1 MAETITLARPYAKAV
16 FEIANAQGGLENWS
30 KLLAVLAGL
39 SRDHSVQ
46 VMLGDPQVP
55 STACAEILTE
65 LATKAGARLDQQA
78 RNFVKLLAEYHRL
91 EILPE
96 IAADY
101 ATLRSE
107 AEGTVEVEVRAGI
120 DLDAAERTR
129 ISEALNKKLGRKVKL
144 NCVTDKS
151 LIGGAIIRAGD
162 LVIDGSVRDKL
173 GRLAA
178 AMIQ

>member
-16 FEIANAQGGLENWS
+16 FEIADAHGALQHWS
-30 KLLAVLAGL
+30 ELLAVLAGL

-55 STACAEILTE
+55 STVCAEVLIE
-65 LATKAGARLDQQA
+65 LAAKAGAKLDQQA

-91 EILPE
+91 SILPE

-101 ATLRSE
+101 ATLRAE
-107 AEGTVEVEVRAGI
+107 AEGTIEVEVRAGI
-120 DLDAAERTR
+120 KLDAEEQTR
-129 ISEALNKKLGRKVKL
+129 ISSALGKKLGRKVKL